1 METANTGFDT
11 TNDVD
16 TGIIALSRSIGVA
29 TQLERATDK
38 ELDMLSQE
46 NIEKLHMNGIYRCTP
61 VLEWIP
67 SYKRDNPYW
76 CKNWTFRVKESKSG
90 KFYMYDTYWSTGD
103 EYPVE
108 LTDEN
113 FDKFEFLF
121 NLDEIR
127 YVNSYGDW
135 CEYSVNDRWR
145 VPLDSG
151 GMEHAKYVVR
161 RWAKKVKQCVIE
173 RMQREISYLKQDLSH
188 KEIIL
193 EGIISGDI
201 DYNMY

>member
-61 VLEWIP
+61 VLAWIP

-90 KFYMYDTYWSTGD
+90 EFHMYDTYWSTGD

-127 YVNSYGDW
+127 YVNNYGDW

-161 RWAKKVKQCVIE
+161 RGAKKVKQCVIE

-188 KEIIL
+188 KERIL

>member
-1 METANTGFDT
+1 
-11 TNDVD
+11 
-16 TGIIALSRSIGVA
+16 
-29 TQLERATDK
+29 
-38 ELDMLSQE
+38 MLSQE
-46 NIEKLHMNGIYRCTP
+46 NIEKLHMNGIYKCTP
-61 VLEWIP
+61 VLEWVP

-161 RWAKKVKQCVIE
+161 RGAKKIKECVIE

-188 KEIIL
+188 KERIL